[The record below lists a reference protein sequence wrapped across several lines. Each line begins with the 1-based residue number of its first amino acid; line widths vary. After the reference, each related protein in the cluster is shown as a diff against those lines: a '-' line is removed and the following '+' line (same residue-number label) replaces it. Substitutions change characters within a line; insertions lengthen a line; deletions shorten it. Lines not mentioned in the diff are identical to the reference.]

1 MSKRTS
7 GLGRGLGD
15 LLADNSPEIRGGAT
29 VIRRDDRGEATITPD
44 LADGVDSATEIG
56 AYVGGESVSE
66 DGSIGFNNR
75 SVVDGDLADK
85 NTATRIVIG
94 GKSQENTCDGEKK
107 ATFDEF
113 GGAYAVGRASEVP
126 AAPRRSLKALFK
138 SYK

>member
-44 LADGVDSATEIG
+44 LADGVENAAEIR
-56 AYVGGESVSE
+56 AYVGGEAVDE
-66 DGSIGFNNR
+66 DSL
-75 SVVDGDLADK
+75 VDKDIFVKNADIEVE
-85 NTATRIVIG
+85 NTPTRIIIG
-94 GKSQENTCDGEKK
+94 GNAQEIACEGDKK

-113 GGAYAVGRASEVP
+113 GGAYAAGRAAEAP